1 MSTVREELMPM
12 VSREVVVVED
22 VTRVDKRFM
31 LMDKEKTVT
40 K

>member
-1 MSTVREELMPM
+1 MPM

-31 LMDKEKTVT
+31 LMDKEKKVA

>member
-1 MSTVREELMPM
+1 M

-31 LMDKEKTVT
+31 LMDKEKTVA

>member
-31 LMDKEKTVT
+31 LMDKEKTVA